1 METIVDIKRNGVH
14 AQSAKIQALCTNTY
28 RRRGRTIG
36 NGRMIKR
43 LRQITEVEG
52 RRGRT
57 KGLDMLSRLQAL
69 MLLDAQQA
77 WSLLP

>member
-1 METIVDIKRNGVH
+1 MDIKRNGVH

-43 LRQITEVEG
+43 LDKSQEWKG
-52 RRGRT
+52 KRGRK
-57 KGLDMLSRLQAL
+57 KGLDVYIRFLGCRPQCS
-69 MLLDAQQA
+69 
-77 WSLLP
+77 

>member
-1 METIVDIKRNGVH
+1 MDIKRNGVH

-36 NGRMIKR
+36 NGRMIKK
-43 LRQITEVEG
+43 LRRITGMEG
-52 RRGRT
+52 KRGGT

-69 MLLDAQQA
+69 MLLNAQQA